1 MNRILI
7 ALTAGLMLSPAMAE
21 MVNRE
26 LDAAPDGRVDIFN
39 TAGSITVEGWS
50 SNKVEVSGE
59 LGQNVEELIV
69 ERDKD
74 RINIKVK
81 VPRKNSRRIA
91 SDLKIKVPEKSFI
104 DVSGVSADIVV
115 AGVAGEQ
122 RLHTVS
128 GDVVT
133 EALGGDI
140 GVESVSGDIEIE
152 RGKGDNETGASTVSG
167 DITVSGLSGYLDIEA
182 VSGDITIDAGDFDRV
197 GAETVNGDIVF
208 RGKLR
213 DDGKLAAESV
223 NGDISIEFIGKV
235 SARIDAE
242 TFNGDIDNCFGPQP
256 QRTSRYTPGLG
267 LSFTEGDGNGRV
279 TLATLNGDMRIC
291 TR

>member
-7 ALTAGLMLSPAMAE
+7 ALTAGLMFSPAMAE

-74 RINIKVK
+74 RIDIKVK

-152 RGKGDNETGASTVSG
+152 RGKGDNETGVSTVSG

>member
-74 RINIKVK
+74 RIDIKVK

>member
-74 RINIKVK
+74 RIDIKVK

-152 RGKGDNETGASTVSG
+152 RGKGDNETGVSTVSG